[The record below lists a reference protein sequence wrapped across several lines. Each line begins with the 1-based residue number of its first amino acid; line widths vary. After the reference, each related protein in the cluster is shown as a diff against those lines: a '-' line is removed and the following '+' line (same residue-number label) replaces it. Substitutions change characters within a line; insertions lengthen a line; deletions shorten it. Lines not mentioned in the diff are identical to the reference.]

1 MLGDIG
7 DYLKATIG
15 EIGQHPWQAA
25 GAAFGIPGFDPAIGG
40 IFNNRPGGALI
51 SPTGNF
57 TSSAWN
63 DMYKNNPN
71 STGALDTFHKV
82 NSVADV
88 VAPIIAGGFASGAL
102 GGAGSA
108 ASSGGGGLS
117 GLFGGSGAGIGTGV
131 GTDASSGLSG
141 ITGGAGGLTGF
152 FSGPAAYGDSGLTG
166 AVSGGGSGLSGAMGG
181 DLGGA
186 LGSSPTGLF
195 SGLLPGGGMTGTSS
209 GALGG
214 GLSGDV
220 AGMSPLGGATM
231 GGFNFSSLGNLGN
244 LGQNLLQQKNQQ
256 PQPMGQA
263 APRPF
268 AFGNPH
274 VSNGVISPQM
284 PYAQFNNAGSQLP
297 LSTALL
303 MQNGGQYA

>member
-7 DYLKATIG
+7 DYLGATFG
-15 EIGQHPWQAA
+15 EVGQHPWQAL
-25 GAAFGIPGFDPAIGG
+25 GAAFGVPGFDPAIGG
-40 IFNNRPGGALI
+40 LFNNRPGGALL

-63 DMYKNNPN
+63 DMYKNNPGN
-71 STGALDTFHKV
+71 TAGLDAFHKV
-82 NSVADV
+82 NSAADII
-88 VAPIIAGGFASGAL
+88 APIIAGGFASGAL
-102 GGAGSA
+102 GGAGA
-108 ASSGGGGLS
+108 ASSGGGGA
-117 GLFGGSGAGIGTGV
+117 GA
-131 GTDASSGLSG
+131 SGLSG
-141 ITGGAGGLTGF
+141 F
-152 FSGPAAYGDSGLTG
+152 FGGPAAFGDSGLTG
-166 AVSGGGSGLSGAMGG
+166 TVSANGSGLSGLMGG
-181 DLGGA
+181 DLSGS
-186 LGSSPTGLF
+186 LGSAPTGLF

-214 GLSGDV
+214 GLSGSV

-231 GGFNFSSLGNLGN
+231 GGFNFGSLGQ
-244 LGQNLLQQKNQQ
+244 LGQSLMGQKQQQPQQQQ
-256 PQPMGQA
+256 PQPV
-263 APRPF
+263 RPF

-284 PYAQFNNAGSQLP
+284 PYAQFNGAGSQLP